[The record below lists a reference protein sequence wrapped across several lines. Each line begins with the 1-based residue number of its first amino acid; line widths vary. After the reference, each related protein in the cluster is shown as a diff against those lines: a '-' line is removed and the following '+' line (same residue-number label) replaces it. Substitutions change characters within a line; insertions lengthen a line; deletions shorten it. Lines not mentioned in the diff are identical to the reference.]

1 MSLESA
7 PLDAV
12 DDRESIRLGRRAVI
26 VAAASASDMVVNFPL
41 WIVAKRVSAGLPLPP
56 RGELYKGSGT
66 LYLAMGP
73 MTVVADGSTTLF
85 ERALLDLGGFSQRA
99 ALACASMASG
109 VAGALLVGA
118 QANCPPPLPRPVSRR
133 RPRVSARGRSRR
145 S

>member
-1 MSLESA
+1 
-7 PLDAV
+7 
-12 DDRESIRLGRRAVI
+12 
-26 VAAASASDMVVNFPL
+26 
-41 WIVAKRVSAGLPLPP
+41 
-56 RGELYKGSGT
+56 
-66 LYLAMGP
+66 MGP